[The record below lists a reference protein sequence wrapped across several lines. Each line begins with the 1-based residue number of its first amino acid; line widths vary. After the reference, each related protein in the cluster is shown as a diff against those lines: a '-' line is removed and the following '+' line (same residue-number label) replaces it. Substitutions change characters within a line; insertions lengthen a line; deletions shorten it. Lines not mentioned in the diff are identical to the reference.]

1 MKTYPKINIGIGGL
15 VLNKDSEI
23 LLIKRKS
30 DPTIW
35 TIPSGY
41 MEINETIFMT
51 IAREVKEETNINI
64 TAKGIIGVRQ
74 RLSGQEGNNL
84 WVITIADYVSGK
96 IKPDNIEV
104 CEAEFM
110 ELDKIQGKQL
120 TPITRQIIK
129 LFQNKELK
137 LFLPQKGLDKRNYAF
152 FA

>member
-30 DPTIW
+30 DPAVW

-51 IAREVKEETNINI
+51 IVREVKEETNINI

-84 WVITIADYVSGK
+84 WIIIIADYVSGK
-96 IKPDNIEV
+96 IRPDNIEV

-137 LFLPQKGLDKRNYAF
+137 LFLPQKGLDKRDYAF